1 MNQRLNLE
9 EDEVYGKTKSKENT
23 ELIQIMKFFNKLA
36 SKLAVAIRNSLKL
49 NGYINIKRSWPAP
62 MDGIYSFLMD
72 IIIHNL

>member
-1 MNQRLNLE
+1 
-9 EDEVYGKTKSKENT
+9 
-23 ELIQIMKFFNKLA
+23 MKFFNKLA

-62 MDGIYSFLMD
+62 MNGIYSFLMD